1 MGELRMATEFEL
13 MVPGTT
19 KDLVNSVAVLA
30 DNSVNLSTVST
41 AKVGGGY
48 VIRFLT
54 GNEEQCRTS
63 FMKSDIAFKERK
75 VLVLNVFNRPG
86 EWLKAA
92 RCLGNAGVE
101 IDTSYLLSREG
112 DRLSFVFV
120 VSDYER
126 AKKIISQITECS
138 LD

>member
-1 MGELRMATEFEL
+1 MATEFEL

-19 KDLVNSVAVLA
+19 KDLVNSVGVLA
-30 DNSVNLSTVST
+30 ENNVNLSTVST
-41 AKVGGGY
+41 AKVSGGY
-48 VIRFLT
+48 VVRFLT

-86 EWLKAA
+86 EWVKAA
-92 RCLGNAGVE
+92 RCLSNADVE
-101 IDTSYLLSREG
+101 INTSYLLSREG

-120 VSDYER
+120 VSDYEK